1 MDEDRK
7 ELLPTT
13 TTSETIADIATVVAS
28 VVPWV
33 GGPVSAVL
41 AGISLNRKI
50 ERIRGVLT
58 DMADQIKNV
67 TSEEAKNYVQTE
79 DFQDL
84 LEKTLRQS
92 ADERVQ
98 EKRKAYAAFLAND
111 ISMPGQDY
119 DEKLRILRTLEQVQM
134 DHIRVLKALLQE
146 PDYGSI
152 TGSIGSVRQT
162 LEKRLPDLDG
172 TKLIDLAEQLAT
184 MRLTNSVMFTTMMT
198 ARGAEELQHIVTPY
212 GRRFLEFVHPNTEK
226 K

>member
-1 MDEDRK
+1 
-7 ELLPTT
+7 
-13 TTSETIADIATVVAS
+13 
-28 VVPWV
+28 
-33 GGPVSAVL
+33 
-41 AGISLNRKI
+41 
-50 ERIRGVLT
+50 
-58 DMADQIKNV
+58 
-67 TSEEAKNYVQTE
+67 
-79 DFQDL
+79 
-84 LEKTLRQS
+84 
-92 ADERVQ
+92 
-98 EKRKAYAAFLAND
+98 
-111 ISMPGQDY
+111 MPGQDY

>member
-1 MDEDRK
+1 MDEDGK

-13 TTSETIADIATVVAS
+13 TTSETIADIASVVTS

-41 AGISLNRKI
+41 AGVSLNRKI
-50 ERIRGVLT
+50 GRIREVLI

-67 TSEEAKNYVQTE
+67 TSDEAKKYVQTE

-92 ADERVQ
+92 ADERVE
-98 EKRKAYAAFLAND
+98 EKRKTYAAFLAND
-111 ISMPGQDY
+111 IRLPGQDY

-152 TGSIGSVRQT
+152 TGNIGSVRQT
-162 LEKRLPDLDG
+162 LEKRLPDLDS
-172 TKLIDLAEQLAT
+172 TKLIDLAEQLAS
-184 MRLTNSVMFTTMMT
+184 MGLTNSVMFTTMMT
-198 ARGAEELQHIVTPY
+198 ARGAEELRHIVTPY
-212 GRRFLEFVHPNTEK
+212 GRRFLEFIHPKTEK
-226 K
+226 I